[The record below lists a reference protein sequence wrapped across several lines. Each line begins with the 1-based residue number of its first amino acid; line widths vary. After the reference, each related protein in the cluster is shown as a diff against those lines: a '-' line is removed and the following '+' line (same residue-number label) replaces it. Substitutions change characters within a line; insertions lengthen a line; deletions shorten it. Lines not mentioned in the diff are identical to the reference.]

1 MLKDNNPKIIV
12 ITGGLGF
19 LARQFVEEL
28 VKKKF
33 YPIILD
39 KKSRVD
45 MQKFLNQINQK
56 YNSNLIGY
64 SVDITKESSIKN
76 ISKKIYKKFKKI
88 DILINNA
95 ANNPAVTTKRNFFSE
110 TSLEKFKLSMWKK
123 DIDVGLTGSF
133 LASKYFGTLIAKNK
147 KGGSIINISSDLG
160 LIAPDQRI
168 YSNNNIK
175 PITYSVVK
183 TGILGL
189 NRYLS
194 TYWPKKVR
202 SNAVCFGGVLNKQ
215 NKSFLK
221 KVNRLIPMGRMAFPG
236 EYNGVISF
244 LCSDD
249 SSYLNGAVIPV
260 DGGRTAW

>member
-1 MLKDNNPKIIV
+1 MSDRFSLDNKV
-12 ITGGLGF
+12 ALITGGAGLLGMQHAICLLKAGATVY
-19 LARQFVEEL
+19 LADNNIIKAEKVAKTLGSKCIPIFIDVSKEIS
-28 VKKKF
+28 VKK
-33 YPIILD
+33 
-39 KKSRVD
+39 V
-45 MQKFLNQINQK
+45 
-56 YNSNLIGY
+56 
-64 SVDITKESSIKN
+64 
-76 ISKKIYKKFKKI
+76 SKKIITVEKKI

-95 ANNPAVTTKRNFFSE
+95 ANNPAVTTKKNFFSE